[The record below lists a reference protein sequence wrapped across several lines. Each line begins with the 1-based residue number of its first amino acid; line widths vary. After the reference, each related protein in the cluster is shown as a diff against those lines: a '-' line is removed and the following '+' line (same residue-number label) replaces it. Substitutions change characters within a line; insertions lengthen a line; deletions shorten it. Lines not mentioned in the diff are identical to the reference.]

1 MKFVFL
7 FLHLLLLWTCAFAYA
22 QRVSYFSLLDTFY
35 HSDKKCGEWHE
46 ICFYLSPF
54 ATSVNL
60 CIRLYSGGKL
70 LFLTFIILTKCGEWH
85 EICFL
90 FLHLL
95 LLWTC
100 AFAYA
105 QSVSY
110 FSLLHDFYH
119 SGKKC
124 GEWHEIC
131 FHFSLFATF
140 VNLCIRL
147 CSGGKLLFLTFIILT
162 KSVVSDMKFVF
173 LSLHLLLLWTCALA
187 YAQHVSYFAILH
199 NFYPSDK
206 KCGEWH
212 EIFVSLSPFATF
224 VNLCICLCSVGKL
237 LFITHNLSFCQT
249 VWWVTWNLFF
259 SFSTCYFCEIVH
271 SLMLSW

>member
-7 FLHLLLLWTCAFAYA
+7 FLHLLLLWTCAFTYA

-110 FSLLHDFYH
+110 LQYFITFNHFDTKCGELHEICFSLSSLVLLWTCAFAYAQSVSYFSFIHNFYH
-119 SGKKC
+119 SDKKC
-124 GEWHEIC
+124 GDWHEIC
-131 FHFSLFATF
+131 F
-140 VNLCIRL
+140 
-147 CSGGKLLFLTFIILT
+147 
-162 KSVVSDMKFVF
+162 
-173 LSLHLLLLWTCALA
+173 
-187 YAQHVSYFAILH
+187 
-199 NFYPSDK
+199 P
-206 KCGEWH
+206 
-212 EIFVSLSPFATF
+212 LSPFATS
-224 VNLCICLCSVGKL
+224 VNLCIYFCSVGKL
-237 LFITHNLSFCQT
+237 LFATS
-249 VWWVTWNLFF
+249 
-259 SFSTCYFCEIVH
+259 
-271 SLMLSW
+271 